1 MIEGRKERNLELVAI
16 LSQNDKEKTRTIEFK
31 ISRFKPGAIDPP
43 CFQSFALEVNAT
55 MTVLDSL
62 EQIRLTQ
69 DPTLVYRHS
78 CHHSAC
84 GTCACI
90 VNGSE
95 RLACVTRVL
104 ALECDTVVLEPLRGF
119 ARIADLA
126 VEMSGFYR
134 DIDPDWAVLR
144 VAEPL
149 DGGTRPD
156 GQAALRLENCIECG
170 ACVSVCP
177 ATRTHEEF
185 MGPAALAALHN
196 QVSKA
201 TGALRAALLARAAA
215 PDGERL
221 CERALACSRVCPTGV
236 YPARH
241 IAELR
246 RLRKGRKMASES
258 GTA

>member
-1 MIEGRKERNLELVAI
+1 MAAKQSRT
-16 LSQNDKEKTRTIEFK
+16 DKEKTRTIAFK
-31 ISRFKPGAIDPP
+31 ISRFKPGLIDPP
-43 CFQSFALEVNAT
+43 RFQSFVLEVNAA
-55 MTVLDSL
+55 MTVLDCL
-62 EQIRLTQ
+62 EQLRLTQ
-69 DPTLVYRHS
+69 DPTLVYRRS

-95 RLACVTRVL
+95 RLACITRVFDL
-104 ALECDTVVLEPLRGF
+104 DVATVVLEPLRGF
-119 ARIADLA
+119 VPIADLA
-126 VEMSGFYR
+126 VDMTGFYC
-134 DIDPDWAVLR
+134 DIDPDWALLR
-144 VAEPL
+144 AAEPL
-149 DGGTRPD
+149 DGGTAPD
-156 GQAALRLENCIECG
+156 GGAALRLESCIECG

-177 ATRTHEEF
+177 AARTHAKF

-196 QVSKA
+196 QMKKA
-201 TGALRAALLARAAA
+201 PTDQRNALLVRAAA

-246 RLRKGRKMASES
+246 RLR
-258 GTA
+258 

>member
-1 MIEGRKERNLELVAI
+1 MVAKQ
-16 LSQNDKEKTRTIEFK
+16 SRTDGEKTRTIEFK

-43 CFQSFALEVNAT
+43 RFHSFALEVNAA
-55 MTVLDSL
+55 MTVLDGL

-95 RLACVTRVL
+95 RLACTTRVFDL
-104 ALECDTVVLEPLRGF
+104 NVATVVLEPLRGF

-126 VEMSGFYR
+126 VGMSGFYR
-134 DIDPDWAVLR
+134 DIDPDWAMLR
-144 VAEPL
+144 AAEPL
-149 DGGTRPD
+149 DGG
-156 GQAALRLENCIECG
+156 AALRLENCIECG

-177 ATRTHEEF
+177 ASRTHEAF

-196 QVSKA
+196 QMKK
-201 TGALRAALLARAAA
+201 TPTDQRNALMARAAA

-246 RLRKGRKMASES
+246 RLR
-258 GTA
+258 

>member
-1 MIEGRKERNLELVAI
+1 MLNGRKERNLELVAI
-16 LSQNDKEKTRTIEFK
+16 QSQTDKEKTRTIEFR
-31 ISRFKPGAIDPP
+31 ISRFKQRAIDPP
-43 CFQSFALEVNAT
+43 RFQSFALEVNAT

-90 VNGSE
+90 VNGTE
-95 RLACVTRVL
+95 RLACITRVWEL
-104 ALECDTVVLEPLRGF
+104 QSDTVVVEPLRGF
-119 ARIADLA
+119 APIADLA
-126 VEMSGFYR
+126 VDMTGFYR

-144 VAEPL
+144 TAEPL
-149 DGGTRPD
+149 DGGAAPD
-156 GQAALRLENCIECG
+156 GGGALRLENCIECG

-177 ATRTHEEF
+177 AARTHEEF

-196 QVSKA
+196 QMKKA
-201 TGALRAALLARAAA
+201 PTDQRAALLARAAA

-246 RLRKGRKMASES
+246 RLR
-258 GTA
+258 